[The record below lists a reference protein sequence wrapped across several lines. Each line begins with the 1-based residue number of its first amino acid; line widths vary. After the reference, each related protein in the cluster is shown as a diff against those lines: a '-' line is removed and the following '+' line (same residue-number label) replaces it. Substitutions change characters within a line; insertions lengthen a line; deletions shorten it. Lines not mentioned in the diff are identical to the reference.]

1 MTIGRRDLFSIL
13 IGAVLAPTNSLAQ
26 EAQKLWKVG
35 ILWHAANLQQ
45 EMIMYQ
51 PFDEGMRDLGYVEGR
66 NVKFYHTFVDEKFE
80 LFQKNTKKLV
90 DEKVDIIMASVA
102 EAAAAASKITDTIPI
117 VFATSGDPVKSGLV
131 KSMRNPGRNITGF
144 SLFYPE
150 LAAKHVEMLRD
161 VIPGLSSVAML
172 WDPANIDH
180 ADTLKAAEHAA
191 KPLDIEV
198 VPVSAKS
205 PDDFARAFSDMTKS
219 KAGGLIVLGH
229 SMFRVN
235 AKAIVALAASNR
247 LPAIYAPRDYADA
260 GGLISYGACI
270 PCNFRR
276 SATYIDKILKGAKA
290 SDLPVQQPVT
300 FELVV
305 NLKAAKALGLA
316 IPMTLLARADE
327 LIE

>member
-1 MTIGRRDLFSIL
+1 
-13 IGAVLAPTNSLAQ
+13 
-26 EAQKLWKVG
+26 
-35 ILWHAANLQQ
+35 
-45 EMIMYQ
+45 
-51 PFDEGMRDLGYVEGR
+51 
-66 NVKFYHTFVDEKFE
+66 
-80 LFQKNTKKLV
+80 
-90 DEKVDIIMASVA
+90 MASVA
-102 EAAAAASKITDTIPI
+102 EAAAAASKITNTIPI

-150 LAAKHVEMLRD
+150 LAAKHLEMLRD
-161 VIPGLSSVAML
+161 TVPGLSSVAML

-180 ADTLKAAEHAA
+180 ADTLKAAERAA

-198 VPVSAKS
+198 VPVSATS
-205 PDDFARAFSDMTKS
+205 PDDFARAFGDM
-219 KAGGLIVLGH
+219 IVLGH

-290 SDLPVQQPVT
+290 SDLPVQQ
-300 FELVV
+300 
-305 NLKAAKALGLA
+305 
-316 IPMTLLARADE
+316 
-327 LIE
+327 